1 MSKQS
6 IECLTPTPT
15 TLMPMPLC
23 AMLTPSTRLRWS
35 SISAGV
41 MGIGIVGVE
50 TPEIEE
56 ETEYEKAFVYRSPY
70 VVSRPIRIPLQGIV
84 NRCAQYK

>member
-1 MSKQS
+1 MSLLVLLS
-6 IECLTPTPT
+6 PPRPI
-15 TLMPMPLC
+15 
-23 AMLTPSTRLRWS
+23 RWS

-56 ETEYEKAFVYRSPY
+56 EHEFGVYEKAFVYRSPY
-70 VVSRPIRIPLQGIV
+70 VVSRPIRIPLQGII
-84 NRCAQYK
+84 NRGDQYE